1 MRLTQASIV
10 DYSRRPAFS
19 RRYSIC
25 SEDGSLQRI
34 SLRRI
39 SVRVK
44 NGKKRT
50 RSIRYLLYADPR
62 FQKISLR
69 KISVRLKHVKPP
81 RSVRSKE
88 SVRAK
93 KSTRIPSGINAKT
106 MVLVVI
112 GVVAAATLIAAHQP
126 SQRTD
131 VATVAAS
138 SELNAAPKRATPAA
152 QPETKKNVGT
162 NVPAAPHATFTVA
175 ARTARA
181 NTASLELV
189 KNVAVE
195 RPAKAF
201 VMASAVKA
209 DVQEPAAVIITGC
222 LEFDGDTF
230 LLHDTIGVD
239 APKSRSWKSGFL
251 KKRSAPITISD
262 AANTLTLSNY
272 VGQRVA
278 ATGML
283 IGREMQVRSLQR
295 VAAGCS

>member
-1 MRLTQASIV
+1 M
-10 DYSRRPAFS
+10 
-19 RRYSIC
+19 
-25 SEDGSLQRI
+25 
-34 SLRRI
+34 
-39 SVRVK
+39 RVK

-50 RSIRYLLYADPR
+50 RSIRYLLYADPG
-62 FQKISLR
+62 FQRISLR
-69 KISVRLKHVKPP
+69 KIKPP

-93 KSTRIPSGINAKT
+93 KSTRVPSGIHAT
-106 MVLVVI
+106 AMVLVVI
-112 GVVAAATLIAAHQP
+112 GAVAAATLIAAHQP
-126 SQRTD
+126 RHRGD

-138 SELNAAPKRATPAA
+138 SELNAAPKRAIPAA

-181 NTASLELV
+181 STASLELV
-189 KNVAVE
+189 KNMAVE
-195 RPAKAF
+195 RPADSF
-201 VMASAVKA
+201 VTASAVKA
-209 DVQEPAAVIITGC
+209 EVQEPAAVIITGC

-230 LLHDTIGVD
+230 LLHDTSGVD

-251 KKRSAPITISD
+251 KKRSTPITISD

-283 IGREMQVRSLQR
+283 ISREMQVRSLQR
-295 VAAGCS
+295 VAAGCG